1 MVPTQCSAAVP
12 FFNISVGYFERV
24 PHGFSC
30 SCLRKTENELH
41 KALYFLNVKN
51 STWKLLVMRLC
62 NSKKII
68 KPPNKYTCELELKLS
83 SLNILAMHGI
93 SIQFHTGI

>member
-1 MVPTQCSAAVP
+1 MQL
-12 FFNISVGYFERV
+12 
-24 PHGFSC
+24 
-30 SCLRKTENELH
+30 LRKTDNALH

-62 NSKKII
+62 SSKEII
-68 KPPNKYTCELELKLS
+68 KPPNKYTCELELKFS
-83 SLNILAMHGI
+83 SMNILAMHGI